1 MLQLSLMS
9 KVLGKC
15 HIHYITATSS
25 DSSFCQKV
33 SQVTLKHERQIQ
45 IFGTQTKINRAIF
58 PGIWHMIERET
69 KPVKASKGYETT
81 SSFKLNTPGT

>member
-1 MLQLSLMS
+1 MS
-9 KVLGKC
+9 KISVKFWENVIYTILQQRLQ
-15 HIHYITATSS
+15 TAH
-25 DSSFCQKV
+25 FVKRC
-33 SQVTLKHERQIQ
+33 QVTLKHERQIQ